1 MSLVKQQMTDMPKM
15 VLGAAGFALTIT
27 VLLVGCSKPSND
39 TRATIP
45 SLTFDT
51 RPSTS
56 IADSSTSIDSSA
68 DNTPDTSAA
77 PAMTTE
83 TSPLTTEPL
92 AILELILRGDSIGS
106 AFLGAEPEGVI
117 AYVSSIL
124 GGNTGDTG
132 WVDPFTFAACPG
144 TAVRKVDWGVL
155 SLLFGDESDIAS
167 GRQHFIGWEYGII
180 GQIGDE
186 PVGLRTEGGTALG
199 SSIVDLVDEF
209 PDVFIYEGDDDIGL
223 LPHFYVSDTFT
234 GLLTGTASED
244 VVMYLSGGLGCDE

>member
-1 MSLVKQQMTDMPKM
+1 MSLVKQGITDMPKM
-15 VLGAAGFALTIT
+15 ALCAACFALTIT
-27 VLLVGCSKPSND
+27 AVLVGCSKPAND
-39 TRATIP
+39 TNATIP

-56 IADSSTSIDSSA
+56 IADSSTSTDSFG
-68 DNTPDTSAA
+68 DNTPDTSAT
-77 PAMTTE
+77 PATTTE

-92 AILELILRGDSIGS
+92 AIRELILRGNGIGS
-106 AFLGAEPEGVI
+106 AFFGAEPEGVI
-117 AYVSSIL
+117 GYVSSIL

-167 GRQHFIGWEYGII
+167 GRQHFIGWEYGTI

-186 PVGLRTEGGTALG
+186 PVGLRTEGRTALG
-199 SSIVDLVDEF
+199 SSIVDLVEEF
-209 PDVFIYEGDDDIGL
+209 PDVLLYEGDDDIGF
-223 LPHFYVSDTFT
+223 LPHFYVSDVFT